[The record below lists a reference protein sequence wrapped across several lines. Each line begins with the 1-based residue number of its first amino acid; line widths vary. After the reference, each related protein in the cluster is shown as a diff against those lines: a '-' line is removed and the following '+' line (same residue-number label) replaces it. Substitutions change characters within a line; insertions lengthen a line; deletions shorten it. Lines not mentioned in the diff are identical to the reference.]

1 MSLTEIAQNS
11 RDFNSTPFEHISVLA
26 REVLEYLQVRPGGR
40 YLDATLGAGGHSR
53 LILEAAPETQ
63 VVGIDRDEMALE
75 TARQNLGEYGD
86 RISFWRGNFAEF
98 PYYEAEF
105 DGIIADLGVSS
116 GQLDV
121 PERGFSFRQEAPLDM
136 RMDCRQSLTA
146 GELINHAD
154 ERELADI
161 FYHYG
166 EERLSRR
173 IARAIVQQR
182 PFSTT
187 TELAG
192 AIAAVVPRRYRYGRI
207 HPATRVFQGL
217 RIAVNQELESLE
229 TWLDRAPDGLVLGG
243 RIGAISFHSLE
254 DRLVKHRWREQERL
268 KVLTKKPICPQDDE
282 REANPR
288 SRSAKL
294 RFAQRQG

>member
-1 MSLTEIAQNS
+1 M
-11 RDFNSTPFEHISVLA
+11 LA

-121 PERGFSFRQEAPLDM
+121 PERGFSFRQEAPPGY
-136 RMDCRQSLTA
+136 A
-146 GELINHAD
+146 H
-154 ERELADI
+154 
-161 FYHYG
+161 
-166 EERLSRR
+166 
-173 IARAIVQQR
+173 
-182 PFSTT
+182 
-187 TELAG
+187 
-192 AIAAVVPRRYRYGRI
+192 
-207 HPATRVFQGL
+207 GL
-217 RIAVNQELESLE
+217 PTIS
-229 TWLDRAPDGLVLGG
+229 DGGG
-243 RIGAISFHSLE
+243 V
-254 DRLVKHRWREQERL
+254 D
-268 KVLTKKPICPQDDE
+268 
-282 REANPR
+282 
-288 SRSAKL
+288 
-294 RFAQRQG
+294 